1 MYDRRRGD
9 QAQGLRDRMS
19 GSVHVPKV
27 ITVAS
32 GKGGVGKSTIS
43 VNLSIALSQM
53 GKSVL
58 VMDADFGL
66 ANVDIML
73 GVAAKYNISHF
84 LRGEKT
90 FPEIIQMGLD
100 GVRFVSGGS
109 GLDELLK
116 MDEEQLVMLMS
127 GLNKLDANIDY
138 IICDAGAGINDNLL
152 RMILASSETIVVTT
166 PEPTAILDA
175 YALIKTI
182 VKRDKFHSI
191 HIIMNR
197 SESRREAERVLRGFK
212 DVMNRNLGKDVDLLG
227 HVLYDHDVPQSIKQQ
242 TPIIISQPE
251 GRTARDIKAIALTL
265 MNASGP
271 QNPPN
276 RLARLFAR
284 VMGTR

>member
-1 MYDRRRGD
+1 MYERRRD

-19 GSVHVPKV
+19 GPGRAPKV

-43 VNLSIALSQM
+43 VNLSIAMSQM
-53 GKSVL
+53 GKSIL
-58 VMDADFGL
+58 VIDADFGL

-73 GVAAKYNISHF
+73 GVAAKYNLSHF
-84 LRGEKT
+84 LRGEKE
-90 FPEIIQMGLD
+90 FGEIIQMGLD

-127 GLNKLDANIDY
+127 GLNKLDIDIDY
-138 IICDAGAGINDNLL
+138 IICDAGAGINDNLM
-152 RMILASSETIVVTT
+152 RMILASTETIVVTT

-197 SESRREAERVLRGFK
+197 SESRREADRVLRGFK
-212 DVMNRNLGKDVDLLG
+212 DVMSRNLGKDVDLLG
-227 HVLYDHDVPQSIKQQ
+227 HVLYDRDVPQSIKQQ
-242 TPIIISQPE
+242 TPIIISQPD
-251 GRTARDIKAIALTL
+251 GKTARDIKAIAQTL
-265 MNASGP
+265 LNTSAEKNA
-271 QNPPN
+271 PN
-276 RLARLFAR
+276 RLSRLFAR

>member
-1 MYDRRRGD
+1 MYERRKD

-19 GSVHVPKV
+19 GSGRAPKV

-58 VMDADFGL
+58 VIDADFGL

-73 GVAAKYNISHF
+73 GVAAKYNLSHF
-84 LRGEKT
+84 LRGEKD
-90 FPEIIQMGLD
+90 FSEIIQMGLD

-109 GLDELLK
+109 GLDELLR
-116 MDEEQLVMLMS
+116 MDEGQLGMLMS
-127 GLNKLDANIDY
+127 GLSKLDTDIDY
-138 IICDAGAGINDNLL
+138 IICDAGAGINDNLM
-152 RMILASSETIVVTT
+152 RMILASTETIVVTT

-182 VKRDKFHSI
+182 VKRDKFHPI
-191 HIIMNR
+191 HVIMNR
-197 SESRREAERVLRGFK
+197 SENRREADRVLRGFK
-212 DVMNRNLGKDVDLLG
+212 DVMSRNLGKDVDLLG
-227 HVLYDHDVPQSIKQQ
+227 HVLYDRDVPQSIKQQ
-242 TPIIISQPE
+242 TPIIISQPD
-251 GRTARDIKAIALTL
+251 GRTARDIKAIAQTL
-265 MNASGP
+265 LNTSAAKDV
-271 QNPPN
+271 PN